1 MQMHCSMGRHEHD
14 LAGQAEGT
22 PSQGPCRPSD
32 NASNISSGLHRK
44 PVRLISAN
52 NLLFLKYNDTS
63 FSTSKVLRPN
73 YFQKSSTCSR
83 WPASQFLFVQ
93 TCVCVSTIL
102 LFCFGKAALLS
113 NSSRHTPESYS
124 EHSKTCSTYA
134 LSFRKQI
141 LFYYSN
147 PGDHENIRNGN
158 SGFHGVIP

>member
-63 FSTSKVLRPN
+63 SSTGKVLRPN

-83 WPASQFLFVQ
+83 WPASKCLFVQ
-93 TCVCVSTIL
+93 TCVCQPFFYFALAKL
-102 LFCFGKAALLS
+102 LCLVNVLLQTYSWVLLWALWDMF
-113 NSSRHTPESYS
+113 
-124 EHSKTCSTYA
+124 
-134 LSFRKQI
+134 FRKQI